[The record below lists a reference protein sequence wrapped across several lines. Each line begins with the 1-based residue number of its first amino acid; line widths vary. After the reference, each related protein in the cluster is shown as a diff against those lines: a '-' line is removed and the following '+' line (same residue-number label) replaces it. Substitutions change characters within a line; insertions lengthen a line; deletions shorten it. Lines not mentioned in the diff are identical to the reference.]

1 MGTFNIA
8 ITLSYRGKIIEKQQV
23 SDKLYKYVVEEISES
38 SKPQVWNF
46 IDERN
51 NFKVGDYVYVYVLTN
66 FVDYNFYYFTNKQF

>member
-8 ITLSYRGKIIEKQQV
+8 VTLSYRVRIIEKQHI

-51 NFKVGDYVYVYVLTN
+51 DFKVGDYVYVYVLTN

>member
-8 ITLSYRGKIIEKQQV
+8 ITLSYRGKIIEKQQI
-23 SDKLYKYVVEEISES
+23 SDKFYKYVVEEISES

-51 NFKVGDYVYVYVLTN
+51 DFKVGDYVYVYVLTN
-66 FVDYNFYYFTNKQF
+66 FVDYNFYYFTNKKF

>member
-51 NFKVGDYVYVYVLTN
+51 DFKVGDYVYVYVLTN
-66 FVDYNFYYFTNKQF
+66 FVDYNFYYFTNKKF

>member
-23 SDKLYKYVVEEISES
+23 SDKLYKYFVEEISES

-51 NFKVGDYVYVYVLTN
+51 YFKVGDYVYVYVLTN
-66 FVDYNFYYFTNKQF
+66 FVDYNFYYFTNKKF

>member
-8 ITLSYRGKIIEKQQV
+8 VTLSYRVRIIEKQQI
-23 SDKLYKYVVEEISES
+23 SDKFYKYVVEEISES

-51 NFKVGDYVYVYVLTN
+51 DFKVGDYVYVYVLTN
-66 FVDYNFYYFTNKQF
+66 FVDYNFYYFTNKKF

>member
-8 ITLSYRGKIIEKQQV
+8 VTLSYRGKIIEKQQI
-23 SDKLYKYVVEEISES
+23 SDKFYKYVVEEISES

-51 NFKVGDYVYVYVLTN
+51 DFKVGDYVYVYVLTN